1 MTKQELR
8 NSVKEKR
15 KLLTEEKT
23 AQSSSEIIDRL
34 IRTIEFD
41 DYDEYLFYHPIVGEV
56 SLLPLAAQVLSIG
69 KRIYF
74 PRVDGDQME
83 FYRVT
88 GLNKDFAEGNF
99 HVMEPIGGDT
109 PSFERT
115 LCFVP
120 GLAFDASMHRLGH
133 GKGYYDKYLESHPQI
148 KKVGVCANRF
158 FMPEIPAEEHDVR
171 MDQVVTETTVYGLR

>member
-8 NSVKEKR
+8 KNVHEKR
-15 KLLTEEKT
+15 KLMTEEKV
-23 AQSSSEIIDRL
+23 AASSSEIIDRL

-41 DYDEYLFYHPIVGEV
+41 DFDEFFFYHPLAGEV
-56 SLLPLAAQVLSIG
+56 SLLPLAAQVISIG

-74 PRVDGDQME
+74 PRVSGESME

-99 HVMEPIGGDT
+99 HVMEPIGGET

-115 LCFVP
+115 LMFVP

-133 GKGYYDKYLESHPQI
+133 GKGYYDKYLEQHPGI
-148 KKVGVCANRF
+148 KTVGICANAF
-158 FMPEIPAEEHDVR
+158 FMPEIPAEPHDMK
-171 MDQVVTETTVYGLR
+171 MDQIVTETTVYGVR

>member
-8 NSVKEKR
+8 KSVNEKR
-15 KLLTEEKT
+15 KLMTGEK
-23 AQSSSEIIDRL
+23 AAISSNEIIDRL

-41 DYDEYLFYHPIVGEV
+41 EYDEYLFYHPIIGEV

-74 PRVDGDQME
+74 PRVNGDEME
-83 FYRVT
+83 FYRISDLT
-88 GLNKDFAEGNF
+88 QDFIEGNF
-99 HVMEPIGGDT
+99 HVMEPVGGET

-120 GLAFDASMHRLGH
+120 GLAFDASLHRLGH
-133 GKGYYDKYLESHPQI
+133 GKGYYDKYLEVHPQI
-148 KKVGVCANRF
+148 KKVGICANLF

-171 MDQVVTETTVYGLR
+171 MDQVVTETTVYGLL